1 MKKTS
6 VLFIMFLVVTTSQI
20 PAEDAG
26 EALIE
31 LLNAPLN
38 SIADYG
44 SAGCVSSISELL
56 GGQTQ
61 HTTSLVQNRHDRST
75 AVDRHTVQ
83 SGAVSVVFY
92 EIADQERCVLEQVDI
107 TGAQKIVQLSIT
119 IGATRQAVI
128 AKIGQPSTE
137 YPNVDYYLVE
147 NEIGADDVI
156 VRYEN
161 GKVKSITWFY
171 FID

>member
-1 MKKTS
+1 MKIS
-6 VLFIMFLVVTTSQI
+6 GVLFTIVLVVSPNQT
-20 PAEDAG
+20 PAEDNKDPLLG
-26 EALIE
+26 LLEAPQISL
-31 LLNAPLN
+31 ATF
-38 SIADYG
+38 G
-44 SAGCVSSISELL
+44 TAGCVSSISELL

-75 AVDRHTVQ
+75 ANERHTVQ
-83 SGAVSVVFY
+83 SRAVSVVFY
-92 EIADQERCVLEQVDI
+92 EIADQRRCVLGQVDI
-107 TGAQKIVQLSIT
+107 TGAQAVVKLPISI
-119 IGATRQAVI
+119 GSSRQAVI

-137 YPNVDYYLVE
+137 YPGVDFYLVE

-156 VRYEN
+156 VRYIN